1 MNKSSGPTNSNTSVG
16 HTSLVL
22 LLVITLLN
30 TMGIT
35 IIVPIVPFLTL
46 QYLAHPNNLAVIVA
60 WLTATYGICQ
70 LIAAP
75 GLGVLS
81 DRFGRRP
88 ILFICLLGSVFG
100 YLILGFASALW
111 LLFLGR
117 IIDGLTG
124 GNISVLFG
132 YVADITE
139 PKDRGKYFGML
150 GSAAGVG
157 TLIGPALGGLL
168 ATINYHAPFLAAA
181 GLLLLTLICGYFL
194 LPESLDK
201 EHRITSIAVSEL
213 NPLKQLASAFRW
225 ANIRW
230 LLLAW
235 FFYAFPVGMLQTTL
249 TVLMKDSLGFNVTQ
263 ASLVITVLGA
273 VDILVQGVLVGWL
286 LTMLGNIRLGLIA
299 LVLVSISY
307 LMLGSIAFLAT
318 PILLLV
324 GIMLFAGSGSLVE
337 NALRGLISEMV
348 GRHEQGRVSGAM
360 QSLQSLGWVVGPLI
374 GGFMYT
380 AWGHFQ
386 VYASASLITI
396 LAVVCVW
403 IALPLLQ
410 RLQVKKQTLGGE
422 QEAAL
427 LSNEEN

>member
-1 MNKSSGPTNSNTSVG
+1 MNKSVGSATTPTSVG
-16 HTSLVL
+16 RTSFAL
-22 LLVITLLN
+22 LIVIAFLN

-35 IIVPIVPFLTL
+35 IIVPIVPFLTV
-46 QYLAHPNNLAVIVA
+46 QYLAHPTDLAAIVG
-60 WLTATYGICQ
+60 WLIAAYALCQ

-88 ILFICLLGSVFG
+88 ILFICLLGSTGG
-100 YLILGFASALW
+100 YLIFGLGGALW

-139 PKDRGKYFGML
+139 PKDRGRYFGML

-168 ATINYHAPFLAAA
+168 ATINYSAPFLAAA
-181 GLLLLTLICGYFL
+181 ALFLLTLVWGYFW
-194 LPESLDK
+194 LPESLDH
-201 EHRITSIAVSEL
+201 EHRLTSITVGEL

-225 ANIRW
+225 ANLRW

-235 FFYAFPVGMLQTTL
+235 FLYAFPVGILQTTI
-249 TVLMKDSLGFNVTQ
+249 TVLMKDSLGFTATQ
-263 ASLVITVLGA
+263 AGFVVTVLGA
-273 VDILVQGVLVGWL
+273 VDILVQGVLVGWFL
-286 LTMLGNIRLGLIA
+286 ARLGNSKLGIIA
-299 LVLVSISY
+299 LVLVAISY
-307 LMLGSIAFLAT
+307 LLLGSIALLAT
-318 PILLLV
+318 PLLLLV
-324 GIMLFAGSGSLVE
+324 GIILFAGSGSLVE
-337 NALRGLISEMV
+337 NALRGLISGMV

-360 QSLQSLGWVVGPLI
+360 QSLQSLGWTVGPLV
-374 GGFMYT
+374 GGFVYT
-380 AWGHFQ
+380 AWGHIQ
-386 VYASASLITI
+386 AYAFASCITL
-396 LAVVCVW
+396 LAAACVW

-410 RLQVKKQTLGGE
+410 KHKTQEQVLGE
-422 QEAAL
+422 QEATAL
-427 LSNEEN
+427 SREH

>member
-1 MNKSSGPTNSNTSVG
+1 MNKSAGPTNSNTSVKR
-16 HTSLVL
+16 TSLVL
-22 LLVITLLN
+22 LLIIALLN
-30 TMGIT
+30 TIGIT

-46 QYLAHPNNLAVIVA
+46 QYLAHPNNLSAIVG
-60 WLTATYGICQ
+60 WLFAAYGICQ

-88 ILFICLLGSVFG
+88 ILFICLLGSAVG
-100 YLILGFASALW
+100 YLIFGLGGALW

-150 GSAAGVG
+150 GAAAGVG
-157 TLIGPALGGLL
+157 TLIGPAVGGLL
-168 ATINYHAPFLAAA
+168 ATINYSVPFLAAA
-181 GLLLLTLICGYFL
+181 GLLLLTLVGGYFL
-194 LPESLDK
+194 LPESLEK
-201 EHRITSIAVSEL
+201 EYRTTSITVSEL
-213 NPLKQLASAFRW
+213 NPLKQLVSVFRW
-225 ANIRW
+225 ANLRW

-235 FFYAFPVGMLQTTL
+235 FFYAFPVGMLQATL

-263 ASLVITVLGA
+263 AGLVFTVLGA
-273 VDILVQGVLVGWL
+273 VDILVQGVLVSWL
-286 LTMLGNIRLGLIA
+286 LPMLGNIRLGLIA
-299 LVLVSISY
+299 LVLVGISY
-307 LMLGSIAFLAT
+307 LVLGSIAFLAT

-324 GIMLFAGSGSLVE
+324 GITLFAGSGSLVE
-337 NALRGLISEMV
+337 NALRGLISETV
-348 GRHEQGRVSGAM
+348 GRREQGRVSGAT

-386 VYASASLITI
+386 VYASASFII
-396 LAVVCVW
+396 VLAIVCVW
-403 IALPLLQ
+403 IAIPHLQ
-410 RLQVKKQTLGGE
+410 RYEAKEQTPGE
-422 QEAAL
+422 REAAS

>member
-1 MNKSSGPTNSNTSVG
+1 MNKSTSPTTSNPSVG
-16 HTSLVL
+16 RTSLVL

-46 QYLAHPNNLAVIVA
+46 RYLAHPNNLAAIVG
-60 WLTATYGICQ
+60 WLFAAYAICQ

-88 ILFICLLGSVFG
+88 ILFICLLGSAVG
-100 YLILGFASALW
+100 YLIFGLGGSLW

-124 GNISVLFG
+124 GNIPVLFG

-157 TLIGPALGGLL
+157 TLIGPAVGGLL
-168 ATINYHAPFLAAA
+168 ATINYHVPFLAAA
-181 GLLLLTLICGYFL
+181 GLFLLTLVCGYFL
-194 LPESLDK
+194 LPESLEK
-201 EHRITSIAVSEL
+201 KHRITSIAVSEL
-213 NPLKQLASAFRW
+213 NPLKQLVSVFRW
-225 ANIRW
+225 ANLRW

-235 FFYAFPVGMLQTTL
+235 FFYAFPVGMLQTTI

-263 ASLVITVLGA
+263 AGLVVTVLGM
-273 VDILVQGVLVGWL
+273 VDILVQGVLVGRFL
-286 LTMLGNIRLGLIA
+286 AMLGNIKLGLIA
-299 LVLVSISY
+299 FVLVGISY
-307 LMLGSIAFLAT
+307 LVLGSVAFLAT

-324 GIMLFAGSGSLVE
+324 GIILFAGSGSLVE
-337 NALRGLISEMV
+337 NALRGLISGMV
-348 GRHEQGRVSGAM
+348 GRNEQGRVSGAM
-360 QSLQSLGWVVGPLI
+360 QSLQSLGWIVGPLV
-374 GGFMYT
+374 GGFVYT

-386 VYASASLITI
+386 AYASASLII
-396 LAVVCVW
+396 ALAIVCVL
-403 IALPLLQ
+403 IALPHLQ
-410 RLQVKKQTLGGE
+410 RDEAKEQTRGE
-422 QEAAL
+422 REAGS

>member
-1 MNKSSGPTNSNTSVG
+1 MNTSVG
-16 HTSLVL
+16 PTNTSVGRTSLL
-22 LLVITLLN
+22 LLLMIALLN

-35 IIVPIVPFLTL
+35 IIVPLVPFLTV
-46 QYLAHPNNLAVIVA
+46 QYLAQPNTLAVIVG
-60 WLTATYGICQ
+60 WLTASYGICQ
-70 LIAAP
+70 LISAP

-100 YLILGFASALW
+100 YLILGLGGALW

-132 YVADITE
+132 YVADLTE
-139 PKDRGKYFGML
+139 PKDRGKYFGLL
-150 GSAAGVG
+150 GAAASIGS
-157 TLIGPALGGLL
+157 LIGPVLGGLL
-168 ATINYHAPFLAAA
+168 ATINFRAPFLAAA
-181 GLLLLTLICGYFL
+181 GLLLLTLVWGYFL
-194 LPESLDK
+194 LPESLEK
-201 EHRITSIAVSEL
+201 EHRITSISVSEL
-213 NPLKQLASAFRW
+213 NPLKQLVFAFRW
-225 ANIRW
+225 ANVRW

-235 FFYAFPVGMLQTTL
+235 FLYAFPVGVVQTTI
-249 TVLMKDSLGFNVTQ
+249 TVLMKDSLGFNATQ
-263 ASLVITVLGA
+263 ASLVVTVLGA

-286 LTMLGNIRLGLIA
+286 LARLGNIRLGLIA
-299 LVLVSISY
+299 FVLVGSSY
-307 LMLGSIAFLAT
+307 LVLGSIAFLAT
-318 PILLLV
+318 PLLLLV
-324 GIMLFAGSGSLVE
+324 GIILFAGSGSLVE
-337 NALRGLISEMV
+337 NALRGLISGIV

-360 QSLQSLGWVVGPLI
+360 QALQSLGWIVGPLV
-374 GGFMYT
+374 GGFVYT

-386 VYASASLITI
+386 VYACASLITVFAI
-396 LAVVCVW
+396 VCVW

-410 RLQVKKQTLGGE
+410 RPQVQKQTPGGE

>member
-1 MNKSSGPTNSNTSVG
+1 MTKSTGPTNTSVG
-16 HTSLVL
+16 RTSLVL
-22 LLVITLLN
+22 LLVIALLN

-46 QYLAHPNNLAVIVA
+46 QYLAHPNNLAVIVG

-88 ILFICLLGSVFG
+88 VLFICLLGSAFG
-100 YLILGFASALW
+100 YLILGFGGALW

-139 PKDRGKYFGML
+139 PKERGKYFGLL
-150 GSAAGVG
+150 GSAASVG
-157 TLIGPALGGLL
+157 SLIGPALGGLL
-168 ATINYHAPFLAAA
+168 ATINYRAPFIASA
-181 GLLLLTLICGYFL
+181 GLLLLTLIWGYFS
-194 LPESLDK
+194 LPESLAN
-201 EHRITSIAVSEL
+201 EHRITSISMSEL

-225 ANIRW
+225 TNIRW

-235 FFYAFPVGMLQTTL
+235 FLYAFPVGMLQATF
-249 TVLMKDSLGFNVTQ
+249 TVLMKDSFGFNATQ
-263 ASLVITVLGA
+263 ASLVITMLGA
-273 VDILVQGVLVGWL
+273 VDILAQGVLVSWL
-286 LTMLGNIRLGLIA
+286 LTRLGNIRLALIA
-299 LVLVSISY
+299 FVLVGISY
-307 LMLGSIAFLAT
+307 LMLGSIALLAT
-318 PILLLV
+318 PVLLLV
-324 GIMLFAGSGSLVE
+324 GIVLFAGSGSFVE
-337 NALRGLISEMV
+337 NALRGLLSQMA
-348 GRHEQGRVSGAM
+348 GRHEQGRVSGAT

-374 GGFMYT
+374 GGFIYA

-386 VYASASLITI
+386 VYASAALITI
-396 LAVVCVW
+396 LAIVCVW

-410 RLQVKKQTLGGE
+410 RHQVKIQTPGDA
-422 QEAAL
+422 QEVEL

>member
-1 MNKSSGPTNSNTSVG
+1 MTKLTGPTNTSVG
-16 HTSLVL
+16 RTSFVL
-22 LLVITLLN
+22 LLVIALLN

-35 IIVPIVPFLTL
+35 IIVPVVPFLTL
-46 QYLAHPNNLAVIVA
+46 QYLAQPNNLAIIVG
-60 WLTATYGICQ
+60 WLTAAYGICQ

-88 ILFICLLGSVFG
+88 ILFICLLGSMFG
-100 YLILGFASALW
+100 YLILGLGGALW

-139 PKDRGKYFGML
+139 PKDRGKYFGLL

-157 TLIGPALGGLL
+157 TLIGPVIGGLL
-168 ATINYHAPFLAAA
+168 ATINNRAPFLAAA
-181 GLLLLTLICGYFL
+181 GLLLLTLIWGYFF

-201 EHRITSIAVSEL
+201 KHRITSISVSEL
-213 NPLKQLASAFRW
+213 NPLKQLASVFRW
-225 ANIRW
+225 ANVRW

-235 FFYAFPVGMLQTTL
+235 FLYAFPVGMLQTTI
-249 TVLMKDSLGFNVTQ
+249 TVLMKDSLGFNATQ
-263 ASLVITVLGA
+263 AGFVITVLGA
-273 VDILVQGVLVGWL
+273 VDILVQGVLVSWF
-286 LTMLGNIRLGLIA
+286 LTRLGHIRLGLIA
-299 LVLVSISY
+299 FVLVGISY
-307 LMLGSIAFLAT
+307 LVLGSIAFLAT

-324 GIMLFAGSGSLVE
+324 GIVLFAASGSLVE
-337 NALRGLISEMV
+337 NALRGLLSEIV
-348 GRHEQGRVSGAM
+348 GRNEQGRMSGAT

-374 GGFMYT
+374 GGFIYT

-386 VYASASLITI
+386 VYVSAALITI
-396 LAVVCVW
+396 LAIVCLC

-410 RLQVKKQTLGGE
+410 RHQAKEQTPGGE
-422 QEAAL
+422 LETAL
-427 LSNEEN
+427 LSSEED

>member
-1 MNKSSGPTNSNTSVG
+1 MNTSTGPTNTFVG
-16 HTSLVL
+16 RTSLVL
-22 LLVITLLN
+22 LLVIALLN

-35 IIVPIVPFLTL
+35 IIVPLVPFLTL
-46 QYLAHPNNLAVIVA
+46 QYLVHPNNLAVIVG
-60 WLTATYGICQ
+60 WLTAAYGICQ

-100 YLILGFASALW
+100 YLILGLGGALW

-150 GSAAGVG
+150 GAAASAGS
-157 TLIGPALGGLL
+157 LIGPAVGGLL
-168 ATINYHAPFLAAA
+168 ATINYSAPFLTAA
-181 GLLLLTLICGYFL
+181 GLLLLTLVWGYFF

-201 EHRITSIAVSEL
+201 EHRIISISVSEL
-213 NPLKQLASAFRW
+213 NPLKQLASTFRW
-225 ANIRW
+225 ANVRW
-230 LLLAW
+230 FLLAW
-235 FFYAFPVGMLQTTL
+235 FLYAFPVGMLQTTIA
-249 TVLMKDSLGFNVTQ
+249 VLMKDNLGFNATQ
-263 ASLVITVLGA
+263 ASLVITVFGA
-273 VDILVQGVLVGWL
+273 VDILVQGVLVGKL
-286 LTMLGNIRLGLIA
+286 LAMLGNIKLGLIA
-299 LVLVSISY
+299 FVLVGISY
-307 LMLGSIAFLAT
+307 LVLGSLAFLAT

-337 NALRGLISEMV
+337 NALRGLISGMV
-348 GRHEQGRVSGAM
+348 GRREQGRVSGAT
-360 QSLQSLGWVVGPLI
+360 QSLQSLGWVVGPLV
-374 GGFMYT
+374 GGFVYT

-386 VYASASLITI
+386 AYALASFII
-396 LAVVCVW
+396 VLAIVCVW
-403 IALPLLQ
+403 IALPRLQ
-410 RLQVKKQTLGGE
+410 RYEAKEQTLGE

-427 LSNEEN
+427 LPNEEN

>member
-1 MNKSSGPTNSNTSVG
+1 MNKSASPTNSNTSVG
-16 HTSLVL
+16 RTSLVL
-22 LLVITLLN
+22 LLVIALLN
-30 TMGIT
+30 TIGIT

-46 QYLAHPNNLAVIVA
+46 RYLAHPNNLAAIVG
-60 WLTATYGICQ
+60 WLFAAYGICQ

-88 ILFICLLGSVFG
+88 ILFICLLGSAVG
-100 YLILGFASALW
+100 YLILGLGGALW

-124 GNISVLFG
+124 GNIPVLFG

-150 GSAAGVG
+150 GAAAGVG
-157 TLIGPALGGLL
+157 SLIGPAVGGLL
-168 ATINYHAPFLAAA
+168 ATINYSVPFLAAA
-181 GLLLLTLICGYFL
+181 GLLLLTLVCGYFL

-201 EHRITSIAVSEL
+201 KYRSTSIAMSEL
-213 NPLKQLASAFRW
+213 NPLKQLVSVFHW
-225 ANIRW
+225 ANLRW

-235 FFYAFPVGMLQTTL
+235 FFYAFPVGMLQATF

-263 ASLVITVLGA
+263 ASLVVTVLGA
-273 VDILVQGVLVGWL
+273 VDILVQGVLVSWL
-286 LTMLGNIRLGLIA
+286 LTMMGNIRLGLIA
-299 LVLVSISY
+299 LVLVGISY
-307 LMLGSIAFLAT
+307 LVLGSITFLAT

-324 GIMLFAGSGSLVE
+324 GIILFAGSGSLVE
-337 NALRGLISEMV
+337 NALRGLISETV
-348 GRHEQGRVSGAM
+348 GRREQGRVSGAT

-386 VYASASLITI
+386 VYASASFII
-396 LAVVCVW
+396 VLAIVCVW
-403 IALPLLQ
+403 IALPRLQ
-410 RLQVKKQTLGGE
+410 RYETKEQTLGE
-422 QEAAL
+422 QEAAS

>member
-1 MNKSSGPTNSNTSVG
+1 MDKSAGPTNTPVG
-16 HTSLVL
+16 RTSLVL
-22 LLVITLLN
+22 LLVIALLN

-35 IIVPIVPFLTL
+35 IIVPLLPFLTV
-46 QYLAHPNNLAVIVA
+46 QYLSHPNTLAVIVG
-60 WLTATYGICQ
+60 WLTAAYGICQ

-88 ILFICLLGSVFG
+88 ILFICLLGSAFG
-100 YLILGFASALW
+100 YLILGLGGALW

-132 YVADITE
+132 YIADITE
-139 PKDRGKYFGML
+139 PEDRGKYFGLL
-150 GSAAGVG
+150 GAAASVG

-168 ATINYHAPFLAAA
+168 ATVNDNAPFLAAA
-181 GLLLLTLICGYFL
+181 GLLLLTLVGGYFL

-201 EHRITSIAVSEL
+201 EHRITSISVSEL

-225 ANIRW
+225 ANVRW
-230 LLLAW
+230 ILLAW
-235 FFYAFPVGMLQTTL
+235 FLYAFPVGMLQTTIP
-249 TVLMKDSLGFNVTQ
+249 VLMKDSLGFNATQ
-263 ASLVITVLGA
+263 VSLVVTVLGA
-273 VDILVQGVLVGWL
+273 VDILVQGVLVGRFL
-286 LTMLGNIRLGLIA
+286 AMLGNIKLGLIA
-299 LVLVSISY
+299 FALVGISY
-307 LMLGSIAFLAT
+307 LVLGSIAFLAT

-337 NALRGLISEMV
+337 NALRGLLSGMV
-348 GRHEQGRVSGAM
+348 GRREQGRVSGAT

-374 GGFMYT
+374 GGFVYT

-386 VYASASLITI
+386 AYAFASFII
-396 LAVVCVW
+396 VLAIVCVW
-403 IALPLLQ
+403 IALPFIQ
-410 RLQVKKQTLGGE
+410 RHQTKEQTLGE

-427 LSNEEN
+427 LSHEEN

>member
-1 MNKSSGPTNSNTSVG
+1 MNKSAGPTNSNTSVG
-16 HTSLVL
+16 RTSFVL
-22 LLVITLLN
+22 LLVIALLN

-46 QYLAHPNNLAVIVA
+46 KYLAHPNNLAVIVG
-60 WLTATYGICQ
+60 WLFAAYGICQ

-88 ILFICLLGSVFG
+88 ILFICLLGSAFG
-100 YLILGFASALW
+100 YLILGLGGALW

-139 PKDRGKYFGML
+139 PQDRGKYFGRL
-150 GSAAGVG
+150 GAAASVG
-157 TLIGPALGGLL
+157 SLIGPAVGGLL
-168 ATINYHAPFLAAA
+168 ATINYSVPFLAAA
-181 GLLLLTLICGYFL
+181 GLLLLTLVCGYFL
-194 LPESLDK
+194 LPESLEK

-213 NPLKQLASAFRW
+213 NPLKQLVSVFRW
-225 ANIRW
+225 ANLRW

-235 FFYAFPVGMLQTTL
+235 FFYAFPVGMLQSTI

-263 ASLVITVLGA
+263 ASLVVTVIGA

-299 LVLVSISY
+299 LVLVGISY
-307 LMLGSIAFLAT
+307 LVLGSIAFLAT

-337 NALRGLISEMV
+337 NALRGLISGMV
-348 GRHEQGRVSGAM
+348 GRHEQGRVSGAT
-360 QSLQSLGWVVGPLI
+360 QSLQSLGWVVGPLV
-374 GGFMYT
+374 GGFVYT
-380 AWGHFQ
+380 EWGHFQ
-386 VYASASLITI
+386 VYASASFII
-396 LAVVCVW
+396 VLAIVCVW
-403 IALPLLQ
+403 IALSLIQ
-410 RLQVKKQTLGGE
+410 RYQAKKQTLGDE

>member
-1 MNKSSGPTNSNTSVG
+1 MNKSASPTNTPVG
-16 HTSLVL
+16 RTSLVL
-22 LLVITLLN
+22 LLVIALLN

-35 IIVPIVPFLTL
+35 IIVPLVPFLTI
-46 QYLAHPNNLAVIVA
+46 QYLTHPNTLAVIVG

-88 ILFICLLGSVFG
+88 ILFICLLGSTLG
-100 YLILGFASALW
+100 YLILGLGGALW

-117 IIDGLTG
+117 VIDGLTG

-139 PKDRGKYFGML
+139 PEDRGKYFGML
-150 GSAAGVG
+150 GAAASVG
-157 TLIGPALGGLL
+157 SLIGPVLGGLL
-168 ATINYHAPFLAAA
+168 ATINERAPFLAAA
-181 GLLLLTLICGYFL
+181 GLLLLTLVWGYFL
-194 LPESLDK
+194 LPESLDH
-201 EHRITSIAVSEL
+201 EHRITSIAVRDL

-225 ANIRW
+225 ANLRW

-235 FFYAFPVGMLQTTL
+235 FLYAFPVGMLQTTVA
-249 TVLMKDSLGFNVTQ
+249 VLMKDSLGFNATQ
-263 ASLVITVLGA
+263 VSLVITLLGA
-273 VDILVQGVLVGWL
+273 VDILVQGVLVGRL
-286 LTMLGNIRLGLIA
+286 LAMLGNVRLCLIA
-299 LVLVSISY
+299 FVLVGISH
-307 LMLGSIAFLAT
+307 LVLGSIAFLAT
-318 PILLLV
+318 PLLVLV

-337 NALRGLISEMV
+337 NALRGLISGMV
-348 GRHEQGRVSGAM
+348 GRREQGRVSGAT

-374 GGFMYT
+374 GGFVYT

-386 VYASASLITI
+386 VYALAALITL
-396 LAVVCVW
+396 LAIVCVW
-403 IALPLLQ
+403 IALPFLQ
-410 RLQVKKQTLGGE
+410 RHQPTKQMSGGE

-427 LSNEEN
+427 LLNEEN

>member
-1 MNKSSGPTNSNTSVG
+1 MNKSAGPTNSNTPVRR
-16 HTSLVL
+16 TSFML
-22 LLVITLLN
+22 LLVIALLN

-46 QYLAHPNNLAVIVA
+46 RYLAHPNNLAAIVG
-60 WLTATYGICQ
+60 WLFAAYGICQ

-88 ILFICLLGSVFG
+88 ILFICLLGSAVG
-100 YLILGFASALW
+100 YLIFGLGGALW

-132 YVADITE
+132 YIADITE
-139 PKDRGKYFGML
+139 PKDRGKYFGRL
-150 GSAAGVG
+150 GATASIGS
-157 TLIGPALGGLL
+157 LIGPAVGGLL
-168 ATINYHAPFLAAA
+168 ATINYSVPFLAAA
-181 GLLLLTLICGYFL
+181 GLLLLTLVCGYFL
-194 LPESLDK
+194 LPESLEK

-213 NPLKQLASAFRW
+213 NPLKQLASVFRW
-225 ANIRW
+225 ASLRW

-235 FFYAFPVGMLQTTL
+235 FFYAFPVGMLQATI

-263 ASLVITVLGA
+263 ASLVVTLVGA
-273 VDILVQGVLVGWL
+273 ADILAQGVLVGWL

-299 LVLVSISY
+299 FVLVGISY
-307 LMLGSIAFLAT
+307 LVLGSIVFLAT

-324 GIMLFAGSGSLVE
+324 GIILFASSGSFVE
-337 NALRGLISEMV
+337 NALRGLISETV
-348 GRHEQGRVSGAM
+348 GRREQGSVSGAT

-374 GGFMYT
+374 GGFMYA

-386 VYASASLITI
+386 VYASASFII
-396 LAVVCVW
+396 VLAIVCVW
-403 IALPLLQ
+403 IALPRLQ
-410 RLQVKKQTLGGE
+410 RYKVKEQTPGE

-427 LSNEEN
+427 LPNEEN